1 MISFR
6 LPLKYFSRFKYLEL
20 NSLLNSFA
28 DYYDHALGGLVIE
41 AHVHGLP
48 TPSVKF
54 YRDGHLI
61 HARRNKVV
69 FFVEDKEIFQ
79 CLLVRPDASV
89 SGTYTVLAEN
99 KAGKK
104 RFDHHVDFVTKCPLI
119 HLPGM
124 RHADKKLEDFVE
136 QMLEKIPKVV
146 EKPAE
151 PTADEKLVEA
161 EAVAAAPEE
170 LKAEV
175 RETPKAEEIVEALQ
189 AVVEGGASKAE
200 EEKPKKHHHHK
211 SKSKHRSKKASS
223 PKIDADLLNDG
234 EDEPEAEFEPVGA
247 NLEKRKFSTV
257 VHEPYESETFRIY
270 NSKNNLWFSGKLRDQ
285 TAIEGTTVKMICAA
299 TGPTPMLKWM
309 KNGKPVPWSATVR
322 NMSGEGI
329 GHVILEKIARSDAGV
344 YTCHAKNQWN
354 EVTTEAVIKVIQ
366 RSTVP
371 TTDTSKPMFT
381 RVLGEFYRNT
391 EDDLILDAHVRAV
404 LAPKVSWFKDGVE
417 INAAIDSRFDFTTD
431 HDGGYQLRIHKPK
444 PEDSGLYGCEA
455 VNSEGKAKVTHKVNF
470 TELERHTHPQ
480 FLYHK
485 ESFWQPTLRME
496 ISPEPVKEVS
506 PPPPEIAQ
514 AAGTS
519 GGRSVNIQ
527 ASQDSGSSENQDSS
541 GVGESSDGAQGG
553 SGTGGDGNEDGD
565 ESGDKPKGP
574 ADAAEE
580 TEEEEKKEKKPERK
594 PKSSRRKRY
603 EGPIEPLLIRDSVR
617 NSLKIIELI

>member
-1 MISFR
+1 M
-6 LPLKYFSRFKYLEL
+6 
-20 NSLLNSFA
+20 
-28 DYYDHALGGLVIE
+28 IE

-48 TPSVKF
+48 TPNVKF

-104 RFDHHVDFVTKCPLI
+104 RFDHHVDFVTKYPLI

-136 QMLEKIPKVV
+136 QMLEKIPKPV
-146 EKPAE
+146 EQPSAPVPSEPETMPAE
-151 PTADEKLVEA
+151 PETIVAPPEKVNES
-161 EAVAAAPEE
+161 EE
-170 LKAEV
+170 VKAEV
-175 RETPKAEEIVEALQ
+175 SETPKAEEIVEALQ
-189 AVVEGGASKAE
+189 AVVEGEAPKA

-223 PKIDADLLNDG
+223 PKIDADLVNDG

-257 VHEPYESETFRIY
+257 IHEPYESETFRIY
-270 NSKNNLWFSGKLRDQ
+270 NSKNNLWFSGKLCDQ
-285 TAIEGTTVKMICAA
+285 TAIEGSKIKLICAV
-299 TGPTPMLKWM
+299 TGPTPMLKWT
-309 KNGKPVPWSATVR
+309 KNGKPVPWSGTIR
-322 NMSGEGI
+322 NMSAEGI
-329 GHVILEKIARSDAGV
+329 GHVIIEKIARADAGV
-344 YTCHAKNQWN
+344 YTCQAKNQWN
-354 EVTTEAVIKVIQ
+354 EVSTEAVIKVIQ

-371 TTDTSKPMFT
+371 TTDASKPLFS
-381 RVLGEFYRNT
+381 RVLGEFYRT
-391 EDDLILDAHVRAV
+391 VEDDLVLDAHVRAV
-404 LAPKVSWFKDGVE
+404 PTPKISWFKDGVE
-417 INAAIDSRFDFTTD
+417 INAAMDSRFDFTTD

-444 PEDSGLYGCEA
+444 PEDSGLYACEA

-496 ISPEPVKEVS
+496 ISPEPVKESS
-506 PPPPEIAQ
+506 PSAPEITR
-514 AAGTS
+514 AAGNS
-519 GGRSVNIQ
+519 GGDSVNIK
-527 ASQDSGSSENQDSS
+527 ATQDSGSSDNQESNGND
-541 GVGESSDGAQGG
+541 ESSNGMQGG

-565 ESGDKPKGP
+565 RGGEKPKDP
-574 ADAAEE
+574 SDAPEE
-580 TEEEEKKEKKPERK
+580 VEEEKKEKKPEKR
-594 PKSSRRKRY
+594 PKASRRRRY
-603 EGPIEPLLIRDSVR
+603 EGPVEPLLIRDSV
-617 NSLKIIELI
+617 SFF